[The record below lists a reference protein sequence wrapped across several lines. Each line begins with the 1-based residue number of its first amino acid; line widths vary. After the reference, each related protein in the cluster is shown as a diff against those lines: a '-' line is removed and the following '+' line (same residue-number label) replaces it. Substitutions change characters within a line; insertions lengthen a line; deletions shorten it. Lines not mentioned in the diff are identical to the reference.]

1 MPLRYHRY
9 TQGAGNTIVSS
20 AESLYWWHA
29 STAYMS
35 RVVAD
40 PVVPEFHY
48 DPEHDTNENWSEM
61 DFEDLQTT
69 LARGGSIEDVAIF
82 LCRRGTQ
89 DRVRKKAD
97 EMGWWP
103 NTNALGAPTLAAE

>member
-1 MPLRYHRY
+1 MRRPLWER
-9 TQGAGNTIVSS
+9 T
-20 AESLYWWHA
+20 
-29 STAYMS
+29 
-35 RVVAD
+35 D
-40 PVVPEFHY
+40 PVIPKFHY
-48 DPEHDTNENWSEM
+48 DPEHDTNDDKEWSEM
-61 DFEDLQTT
+61 DFEDLQNS

-103 NTNALGAPTLAAE
+103 NTNALGAPMLRDRVKRSPQDP

>member
-1 MPLRYHRY
+1 M
-9 TQGAGNTIVSS
+9 T
-20 AESLYWWHA
+20 
-29 STAYMS
+29 
-35 RVVAD
+35 D
-40 PVVPEFHY
+40 PVIPDIHY
-48 DPEHDTNENWSEM
+48 DPEHDPNDQKNWSEM

-103 NTNALGAPTLAAE
+103 NTNALGAPPLRDRVKRSPQDP